1 MSEINNSGVISLLL
15 ERVSELSERIAPT
28 NSAVSTSSPASI
40 NSEIRSVFSA
50 RNATNLT
57 ASTST
62 RPINGQNQHQ
72 LPVPSSSSNLRSVPQ
87 VSSMEERLP
96 IRRNSCF
103 QAARYFPAARPA
115 PRNRSRRGR
124 EQPRPP
130 VIDNRPFL
138 RDLILLS
145 GPDETIVPRQG
156 ARLVLMENGHVITG
170 CSFTKNLSAGAVETN
185 IIMAFDGKIPPDV
198 DIQLL
203 TSVHSSLVAPTLAPG
218 QLLDGIMLHRIFKQ
232 KPVYIRPSRQLLNTG
247 SEQQVIRLQ

>member
-40 NSEIRSVFSA
+40 NSEIRSVFSV

-87 VSSMEERLP
+87 VSSMEEHLP

-103 QAARYFPAARPA
+103 QAARYFPAATPA

-124 EQPRPP
+124 EQPCPS

-145 GPDETIVPRQG
+145 GPDDTIIPQQG
-156 ARLVLMENGHVITG
+156 ARLVLMGNGHIIVQFYKG
-170 CSFTKNLSAGAVETN
+170 KWARHCAVLQ
-185 IIMAFDGKIPPDV
+185 GKMGNGKWARHRAVLQKIS
-198 DIQLL
+198 QLE
-203 TSVHSSLVAPTLAPG
+203 
-218 QLLDGIMLHRIFKQ
+218 QLKR
-232 KPVYIRPSRQLLNTG
+232 T
-247 SEQQVIRLQ
+247 